1 MPPMQDIAIT
11 NIPTI
16 IGIMATDIII
26 RILGLV
32 TVTEIMAA
40 IEAVIPLIGD
50 IMAMEAIGEGTET
63 TSITGMEVIAAAI
76 MAASIDRIR
85 YILALCEIRS

>member
-1 MPPMQDIAIT
+1 MPPMQDTAIT

-16 IGIMATDIII
+16 IGIMATDIIT

-63 TSITGMEVIAAAI
+63 TSITVMEVIAAAI

>member
-1 MPPMQDIAIT
+1 MPPMQDTAIT

>member
-1 MPPMQDIAIT
+1 MPPMQDTAIT

-16 IGIMATDIII
+16 IGIMATDIIT

-40 IEAVIPLIGD
+40 IVAVIPLFGD
-50 IMAMEAIGEGTET
+50 IMDMEVIGEGTET
-63 TSITGMEVIAAAI
+63 TGITVMAVIA
-76 MAASIDRIR
+76 AASIDRIL
-85 YILALCEIRS
+85 YNLALCEIQ

>member
-1 MPPMQDIAIT
+1 MPPMQDTAIT
-11 NIPTI
+11 NIPTF
-16 IGIMATDIII
+16 IGIMATDIIT

-40 IEAVIPLIGD
+40 IKAVIPLIGD

-63 TSITGMEVIAAAI
+63 TSITGMEVIAEAI

-85 YILALCEIRS
+85 YILALCEIQ

>member
-1 MPPMQDIAIT
+1 MQQDTAIT

-16 IGIMATDIII
+16 IGIMATDIIT

-40 IEAVIPLIGD
+40 IEAVILLMGR
-50 IMAMEAIGEGTET
+50 IMGMAAIGEGTET
-63 TSITGMEVIAAAI
+63 AGITGMAVIAAAI
-76 MAASIDRIR
+76 MAASIDRIL
-85 YILALCEIRS
+85 YIFGSM

>member
-1 MPPMQDIAIT
+1 MPPMQDTAIT

-26 RILGLV
+26 RILGLF

-63 TSITGMEVIAAAI
+63 TSITGMEVIAEAI

-85 YILALCEIRS
+85 YILALCEIQ

>member
-1 MPPMQDIAIT
+1 MPPMQDTAIT

-16 IGIMATDIII
+16 IGIMATDIIT

-63 TSITGMEVIAAAI
+63 TSITGMEVIAEAI